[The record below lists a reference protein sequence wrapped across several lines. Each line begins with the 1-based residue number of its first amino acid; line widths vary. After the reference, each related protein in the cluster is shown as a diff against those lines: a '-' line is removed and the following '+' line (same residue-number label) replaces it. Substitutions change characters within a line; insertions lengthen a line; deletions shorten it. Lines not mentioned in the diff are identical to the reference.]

1 MLRVN
6 SIGAELGTSILEVIV
21 SVAILSMTLVGSS
34 RFDDWTRRLM
44 RSAETRRLLRESFEM
59 LPLYRRALEL
69 STELS
74 ARTATLNF
82 GLDEGSASFRV
93 VCTGTRQGNDC
104 GLVFDDPDLER
115 ALEERRYQGRTRHEE
130 RAISIPRGGWT

>member
-6 SIGAELGTSILEVIV
+6 SIGAELGMSILEVIV

-44 RSAETRRLLRESFEM
+44 RSAETRRLLRENIEM
-59 LPLYRRALEL
+59 LPHYRRALEL

-74 ARTATLNF
+74 ARTATLNL
-82 GLDEGSASFRV
+82 GVDEGSASFRV
-93 VCTGTRQGNDC
+93 ECTGTRQGNDC
-104 GLVFDDPDLER
+104 RLVFDDPNLER
-115 ALEERRYQGRTRHEE
+115 ALEERRYRGRTEHEE